1 MEESSPQQV
10 TEDNSSGVSSFQ
22 ELLESGRFN
31 PEIWNSFSDSGL
43 IMLVCFK
50 FEMLL
55 TELLAQFCNDTH
67 QDVAVYY
74 LREYPAKIRYRFE
87 ELQNKLY
94 PYLLT
99 TCCKMTLGNLIHEV
113 FYTIERGEEEDQIN
127 YGCVADHYD
136 LGDDEKDIFEEINE
150 LRNEVAH
157 FGADTNSTRRGRLRV
172 IGREKQDSRHKR
184 ILHSIMLQNHH
195 QWSCDEEGKSKP
207 QDMRKFV
214 LSCYKIIINGRTFQ
228 SAYVDNHAEVSI
240 N

>member
-1 MEESSPQQV
+1 MKEVNEKGKSNMAESSLQQV
-10 TEDNSSGVSSFQ
+10 TETNSSVSSFQ
-22 ELLESGRFN
+22 ELLESGRFK

-113 FYTIERGEEEDQIN
+113 FYTIGRGEKEDQVK
-127 YGCVADHYD
+127 YGCVAHRYD
-136 LGDDEKDIFEEINE
+136 LGNDERDIFEEINE

-157 FGADTNSTRRGRLRV
+157 FGADTNSTYTGRLKLKEE
-172 IGREKQDSRHKR
+172 EKEEEEEEAETFS
-184 ILHSIMLQNHH
+184 
-195 QWSCDEEGKSKP
+195 DEMTKLERNLAA
-207 QDMRKFV
+207 DWLR
-214 LSCYKIIINGRTFQ
+214 
-228 SAYVDNHAEVSI
+228 
-240 N
+240 